1 MRIRNIILA
10 SLGALTLTGCA
21 YDRYGYGYGYGDRYD
36 GYHHHHHHHHD
47 RDGAYVGGDYHP
59 R

>member
-1 MRIRNIILA
+1 MRIRTIILA
-10 SLGALTLTGCA
+10 TLGAVTLAGCA
-21 YDRYGYGYGYGDRYD
+21 YDRYGYGYGDRYD